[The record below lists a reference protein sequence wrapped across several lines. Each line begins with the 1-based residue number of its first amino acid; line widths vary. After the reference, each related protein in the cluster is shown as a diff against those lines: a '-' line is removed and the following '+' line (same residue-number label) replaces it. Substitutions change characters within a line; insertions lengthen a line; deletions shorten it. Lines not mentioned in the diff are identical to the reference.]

1 MAHRRRGVGVGRA
14 RKDVYEKKAGELK
27 ATSLASAKETVEKLE
42 VKLAAFA
49 KTHKHAIQYDP
60 AFRAK
65 FLDMCAPLG
74 VDPLSAEK
82 GFWGSMLG
90 IGEFYHELSVKVAEV
105 CLASRSR
112 NGGIIRVSEVKE
124 ILTQR
129 GTKFKFA
136 DSNNKS
142 SYSEEDLIT
151 CVKKLSKLGSG
162 FRTVKVG
169 RVIMIVSVPDELDD
183 DHMQVMS
190 LAEDDGYGPYG
201 MVRIVDMSVVLGWDN
216 ERSNRALELLLRKG
230 MVWLDDYRGDKKY
243 WFPSLWKQ
251 GSTTSMPTKQ

>member
-14 RKDVYEKKAGELK
+14 GAAVYAKKAEELK
-27 ATSLASAKETVEKLE
+27 ATSLASAMETVEKLE
-42 VKLAAFA
+42 VKLADFA
-49 KTHKHAIQYDP
+49 KTHKKAIQHDP

-90 IGEFYHELSVKVAEV
+90 IGEFYYELSVKVAEV

-112 NGGIIRVSEVKE
+112 NGGIIRVSEVKD

-142 SYSEEDLIT
+142 SYSEEDIIT
-151 CVKKLSKLGSG
+151 SVKKLSKLGSG
-162 FRTVKVG
+162 FRTIKVG
-169 RVIMIVSVPDELDD
+169 RVILIVSVPEELDD
-183 DHMQVMS
+183 DHMQVMN
-190 LAEDDGYGPYG
+190 LAEDNSYGQYG
-201 MVRIVDMSVVLGWDN
+201 TVAVEDMARALGWDDD
-216 ERSNRALELLLRKG
+216 RSNRALELLLGKG
-230 MVWLDDYRGDKKY
+230 MVWLDVHRGEKKY
-243 WFPSLWKQ
+243 WFPR
-251 GSTTSMPTKQ
+251 